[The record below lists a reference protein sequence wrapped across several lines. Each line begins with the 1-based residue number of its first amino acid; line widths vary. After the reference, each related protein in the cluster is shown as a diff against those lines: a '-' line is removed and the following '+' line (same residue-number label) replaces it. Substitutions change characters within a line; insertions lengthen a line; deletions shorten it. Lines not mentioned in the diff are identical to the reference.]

1 MTTGPCPR
9 PRGGGGGRRGHRLRL
24 LRPRDN
30 EALIDEQA
38 FAHDEYLPYWAEL
51 WPSALALA
59 EALAVARP
67 ARVLELGCGLAVPSL
82 VAALGG
88 AEVVAT
94 DWSPEA
100 VRVAA
105 DNAHRNGVALDV
117 RRWDWT
123 ASADELG
130 RWPLVVAAD
139 VLYERR
145 NAAPLLRALTALVA
159 DGGEAWIADPGRAT
173 AAGSSPRRPSDGTS
187 ARCPMTGRARSRCT
201 ALRQQVVDGAR
212 DVVERVLDRVERL
225 VDRLLDLRRHGG
237 RDRIHGLADFV
248 DRPPDGV
255 LDRRLGRRRS
265 R

>member
-1 MTTGPCPR
+1 MER
-9 PRGGGGGRRGHRLRL
+9 VLDLVEDELAVAGRRLRL

-38 FAHDEYLPYWAEL
+38 FEHDEYLPYWAEL

-59 EALAVARP
+59 AALAAARP

-100 VRVAA
+100 VRVAG
-105 DNAHRNGVALDV
+105 DNARRNGVTLDV
-117 RRWDWT
+117 RLWDWT
-123 ASADELG
+123 APTAELG

-145 NAAPLLRALTALVA
+145 NAEPLLRALDALVA
-159 DGGEAWIADPGRAT
+159 EGGEAWIADPGRGP
-173 AAGSSPRRPSDGTS
+173 AAGFLAAAAARWHAGAVAHDGPSSVTVHR
-187 ARCPMTGRARSRCT
+187 
-201 ALRQQVVDGAR
+201 
-212 DVVERVLDRVERL
+212 
-225 VDRLLDLRRHGG
+225 LRR
-237 RDRIHGLADFV
+237 R
-248 DRPPDGV
+248 
-255 LDRRLGRRRS
+255 
-265 R
+265 